1 MIRLW
6 WSRCGSGL
14 EEPLRNGAACL
25 SVPVAVWGHQLEET
39 NIIAPYL
46 ASCRALDSVH
56 CRGVL
61 LRIDSKHRPD
71 FARRHDLAVRTC
83 RPCELRPAP
92 HHPAKGRPFSRI
104 RDFRLFLVSCFF
116 SNLSEGHAIHLG
128 WLGHRVYF
136 LNCVARRV
144 ASKLFA
150 RTDWQVRGCG
160 ARYLWGPSARVHGPG
175 CNPATSL
182 SRDASARF
190 PGLPSV
196 SIDRTL
202 VQHWGNN
209 SEVSHMSP
217 HQPFATVEQGCMRLA
232 SIRYSA
238 KTSPPIS
245 RGSRRLTR
253 TG

>member
-1 MIRLW
+1 VAGIL
-6 WSRCGSGL
+6 
-14 EEPLRNGAACL
+14 GAPA
-25 SVPVAVWGHQLEET
+25 AVWGHQLEET

-56 CRGVL
+56 CCGVL
-61 LRIDSKHRPD
+61 LRIHSKHRPD

-83 RPCELRPAP
+83 GPGELRPAP

-116 SNLSEGHAIHLG
+116 SNLSERHAIHLG

-150 RTDWQVRGCG
+150 CTDWQVRGCG

-196 SIDRTL
+196 SIDPHPSAALGQQQRS
-202 VQHWGNN
+202 VAY
-209 SEVSHMSP
+209 ESP
-217 HQPFATVEQGCMRLA
+217 STFCDSRARLHAIRKRLA